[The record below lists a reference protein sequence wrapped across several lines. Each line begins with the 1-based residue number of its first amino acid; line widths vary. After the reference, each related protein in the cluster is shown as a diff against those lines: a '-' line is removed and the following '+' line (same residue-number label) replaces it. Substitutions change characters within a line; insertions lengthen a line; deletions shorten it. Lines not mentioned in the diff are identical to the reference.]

1 MRKDS
6 RLFSAIPKFYINS
19 ITYYMPVFKLS
30 NGGSSLCFKN
40 WTLPKKIPALLTVE
54 WRFSVYF
61 LRYKRYNRTMKK
73 VLEVEGMCCKRC
85 GERAERKLRL
95 LNGVTGARAN
105 VKKGFVFVESELC
118 DEDLSACLAEA
129 GFTVT
134 RIRPRKGLF
143 G

>member
-1 MRKDS
+1 
-6 RLFSAIPKFYINS
+6 
-19 ITYYMPVFKLS
+19 MPVFKLS

-54 WRFSVYF
+54 W
-61 LRYKRYNRTMKK
+61 RYNRTMKK